1 MTAAPRPPDRP
12 PERPSDLVI
21 LDCDGVLVDS
31 EILSV
36 RLDVELLA
44 RLGWPLSEA
53 EVIERFVGRTEAA
66 MRAEVEAHLGRD
78 IGPEWEAFG
87 DEYIR
92 LFAAELEP
100 VDGIVEA
107 LDAIEAAG
115 LPTCVASS
123 GGHAKIRRNL
133 ATTGLL
139 ARFDGRIFS
148 GDDVEHGKPA
158 PDLFLHAAAAMGADP
173 AGCAVVEDSRHGVA
187 AARAAGMRV
196 FAYGGGVTPRA
207 ALEGPDTTVFDDM
220 RALPSLLGIA
230 KPRGR
235 PGSRVHAMPACAPRA
250 HATRWSGRRT

>member
-1 MTAAPRPPDRP
+1 MTAAPGHP
-12 PERPSDLVI
+12 PELVI

-44 RLGWPLSEA
+44 RLGWPVSEA

-66 MRAEVEAHLGRD
+66 MRAAVEAHLGRD
-78 IGPEWEAFG
+78 IGPEWDAFA
-87 DEYIR
+87 DEYVR
-92 LFAAELEP
+92 LFADELRP

-139 ARFDGRIFS
+139 DRFEDGRIFS

-158 PDLFLHAAAAMGADP
+158 PDLFLRAAAALGKDP
-173 AGCAVVEDSRHGVA
+173 ARCAVVEDSRHGVA
-187 AARAAGMRV
+187 AGRAAGMRV
-196 FAYGGGVTPRA
+196 LAYGGGVTSA
-207 ALEGPDTTVFDDM
+207 TALAGPATTVFADM
-220 RALPSLLGIA
+220 RALPALLGI
-230 KPRGR
+230 
-235 PGSRVHAMPACAPRA
+235 GSRLSR
-250 HATRWSGRRT
+250 